1 MQETGFWYAK
11 QAIDKM
17 KAPSK
22 DGAFIRSWNCDPYT
36 SLSMQTQ
43 RSVHRVGQEERPLQG
58 GATGH
63 QRAGHQKQPGNELP
77 VFCVIH
83 GSFLLLTNGIIA
95 VPKLPYRQA
104 TNAVSVPTRM
114 INWARMARPSSLT
127 VVLFIVLFSFRVF
140 GKAGNLLTGR
150 RR

>member
-36 SLSMQTQ
+36 SLSVQTH
-43 RSVHRVGQEERPLQG
+43 RSVHRVGQEEQPLQG

-63 QRAGHQKQPGNELP
+63 QCAGHQKQPGNELP

-83 GSFLLLTNGIIA
+83 RSFLLLTNGIIA
-95 VPKLPYRQA
+95 VLRPPYRQA
-104 TNAVSVPTRM
+104 ANAVRM
-114 INWARMARPSSLT
+114 PARATNRARMARTSLLT
-127 VVLFIVLFSFRVF
+127 AVLFSFRAF
-140 GKAGNLLTGR
+140 SKIGNLLTGR